1 METGNYSFKPRVQTS
16 PIIKVMGVGGG
27 GTNTVNYIHSIG
39 VKDVEFIVC
48 NTDYQHL
55 QKSPVETK
63 VQLGAKLKEGLGAG
77 GDPTNGFKAAEESR
91 DEIINLLKDNTK
103 MLFITS
109 GMGGGTGTGAAPYIA
124 SIAREKELDIL
135 TVGIVTV
142 PFKFEGEKKKNK
154 AIAGVEE
161 MRKHCD
167 VLLVIINDKIIDIY
181 GKRVKLQEAFNFS
194 NQILAMAVKSIAEII
209 TVEFTQ
215 NMDFE
220 DVKAVLKNSGTAV
233 MGYATAEGDDRML
246 KVAEEAI
253 SSPLLNN
260 RSIKGAKSVLVSI
273 ISGEEDI
280 YPYELSEIAEYLQ
293 EQAGSHADLKFG
305 TKIDSSL
312 RPNEIRVTVIATGFE
327 MDGDMNLMP
336 SEEPTIEELMAME
349 QKAAAEAANLSASTP
364 PHIQQPYAY
373 QAPATPQP
381 PVGQAP
387 QQYQAP
393 EPAFPSAFVPQTPPT
408 QYPQGYSPG
417 EQVVFQQE
425 SPIKVGGVPSPEGVI
440 TPSIPSYIKS
450 GYQEPE
456 VQKAAQPV
464 VAHPEEV
471 VIIRP
476 SGQKELPMSQKEAAS
491 RIGEGIINPFPNAKS
506 YEDTKLSA
514 ADRVSRLRALSGFS
528 NNAQL
533 ERLEKEP
540 AFLRKNNLNN
550 TGTNPLS
557 DDPKKKVGT
566 LMSDS
571 NEQIVGGNKFF
582 NTKVD

>member
-1 METGNYSFKPRVQTS
+1 METGNYSFKPRVQTG

-27 GTNTVNYIHSIG
+27 GTNTVNYINSIG

-124 SIAREKELDIL
+124 SIARDKELDIL

-142 PFKFEGEKKKNK
+142 PFSFEGEKKKQK

-233 MGYATAEGDDRML
+233 MGYATAKGEDRML

-273 ISGEEDI
+273 ISGDEDI
-280 YPYELSEIAEYLQ
+280 YPYELKEITDYLQ
-293 EQAGSHADLKFG
+293 DQAGGAADLKFG
-305 TKIDSSL
+305 TKIDPTL
-312 RPNEIRVTVIATGFE
+312 DPDEVRVTVIATGFE
-327 MDGDMNLMP
+327 MESDPEFDP
-336 SEEPTIEELMAME
+336 AFEDPTIEQLM
-349 QKAAAEAANLSASTP
+349 EAQRVQASNP
-364 PHIQQPYAY
+364 EPVHYQQPAHY
-373 QAPATPQP
+373 QAPAAVQP
-381 PVGQAP
+381 PS
-387 QQYQAP
+387 
-393 EPAFPSAFVPQTPPT
+393 EPAFPSAFVPQNQPN
-408 QYPQGYSPG
+408 QGPQGYSPG
-417 EQVVFQQE
+417 EQVTFQQDA
-425 SPIKVGGVPSPEGVI
+425 PIKVGGVPSPEGVI
-440 TPSIPSYIKS
+440 HQTTPSYIKS
-450 GYQEPE
+450 GYAEPE
-456 VQKAAQPV
+456 QVRQTQPV
-464 VAHPEEV
+464 AQSPDEI

-476 SGQKELPMSQKEAAS
+476 SGQRGLPMTREEAA
-491 RIGEGIINPFPNAKS
+491 RTIGGSIINPAGLNDN
-506 YEDTKLSA
+506 YEEIKTGV
-514 ADRVSRLRALSGFS
+514 ADRVNKLKALSGLNS
-528 NNAQL
+528 NAQID
-533 ERLEKEP
+533 RYEKEP
-540 AFLRKNNLNN
+540 AYMRKGNFNN
-550 TGTNPLS
+550 TGSNPLT
-557 DDPKKKVGT
+557 DDPKKKVST
-566 LMSDS
+566 LMSDT

-582 NTKVD
+582 TTKVD

>member
-124 SIAREKELDIL
+124 SIAREKDLDIL

-142 PFKFEGEKKKNK
+142 PFSFEGEKKKNK

-181 GKRVKLQEAFNFS
+181 GKKVKLQEAFNFS

-305 TKIDSSL
+305 TKIDPSL

-327 MDGDMNLMP
+327 MDSEMNLKAND
-336 SEEPTIEELMAME
+336 EPTVEELIAME
-349 QKAAAEAANLSASTP
+349 QKAAEAESLSAPSP
-364 PHIQQPYAY
+364 QQVQQPYTY
-373 QAPATPQP
+373 QAPPTQQP

-393 EPAFPSAFVPQTPPT
+393 EPAFPSSFAPQTPPT

-425 SPIKVGGVPSPEGVI
+425 SPIKVGGVPSPDGVI
-440 TPSIPSYIKS
+440 QPSMPSYIKS
-450 GYQEPE
+450 GYQEHE
-456 VQKAAQPV
+456 MQRAAQPS
-464 VAHPEEV
+464 VATPDEV
-471 VIIRP
+471 VIIRT
-476 SGQKELPMSQKEAAS
+476 SGQKELPMTQKEAAS
-491 RIGEGIINPFPNAKS
+491 RIGDGIINPFPNAKS
-506 YEDTKLSA
+506 YEDTKLGV
-514 ADRVSRLRALSGFS
+514 ADRIGKLKALSGFS

-540 AFLRKNNLNN
+540 AYMRKNNFNN

-566 LMSDS
+566 LMSDN